1 MAVEWNIFI
10 FAELDLPLVKLMFL
24 APDIVSHWEA
34 ALPRTRN
41 RKRTQR
47 KTWEVLDWQVDLLKQ

>member
-47 KTWEVLDWQVDLLKQ
+47 KTWEVLDW

>member
-34 ALPRTRN
+34 ALPRTRSRN
-41 RKRTQR
+41 RTQR
-47 KTWEVLDWQVDLLKQ
+47 KTWEVLDW